1 MKLHV
6 KSTTGGQSPFGPVGD
21 TVEVNI
27 EGQDYEAGQ
36 ATVSA
41 ITILTSLGV
50 SEMVDLSED
59 QENVVATSDDEDTP
73 EDGFADVDADTV
85 AAAGWIRPS
94 DVPIKTDPDR
104 RISNPG
110 DAVRII
116 WEDGSS
122 RIFIDDGHEWIAPAV
137 AGSFPDPLVVRFDEP
152 KVTVYVVGAQ
162 YERGTDANKVTV
174 GGNG

>member
-21 TVEVNI
+21 TVEINI

-36 ATVSA
+36 ATGSA
-41 ITILTSLGV
+41 ITILASMGLA
-50 SEMVDLSED
+50 EMVEPTDPD
-59 QENVVATSDDEDTP
+59 VGTTSDGEDTP
-73 EDGFADVDADTV
+73 EGGFADVDADTV

-94 DVPIKTDPDR
+94 DVPIKSDPDR

-122 RIFIDDGHEWIAPAV
+122 RIFIDNGHEWIAPAV

-162 YERGTDANKVTV
+162 YERGTDANKVAV